1 MKNIILENEKHHP
14 GLTGNK
20 AANLAKLKEAG
31 FAVPTFVTILPSAFR
46 DDASWQDELL
56 EEELKS
62 VHTNFNVGEALLA
75 VRSSA
80 IDEDGDATSFA
91 GQLDSFLNVS
101 KEWVITAA
109 RSVWLS
115 GSSERLQAYCKGM
128 GIEKSTDGPA
138 IIVQKMVDAKVAG
151 VAFSADPISGD
162 RSTVVINA
170 VSGLA
175 DRLVAGEVGGALF
188 YVGDN
193 GNIRRQETQPDAKLS
208 ADILLEIACTA
219 RKIESLFGCP
229 QDIEWAHDG
238 VQLFILQ
245 ARPITTLPQET
256 EQGNLR
262 IWDNSNIAESYQGVT
277 TPLTFSFAAKAYE
290 HVYIHFCRL
299 MGVPDERIQANHQIF
314 PRMLGFIRGR
324 IYYNLVNWYRLL
336 ALLPGFQVN
345 RPFMEQMMGVKEE
358 LPAEIVE
365 KVLADNRV
373 SSLRANLNFCV
384 SVSAI
389 LFRFVNINSEIAVF
403 QKHFNTTIAEV
414 PKDLTKLNSD
424 QLTKLYRGLESKL
437 LTSWDAPLVND
448 FFAMI
453 FFGLLGSLSQ
463 KWFSNQT
470 FSHHELLVH
479 SGGIIS
485 TEPARLIAE
494 MAAIARND
502 ELLRELLINGSLTQ
516 IERRL
521 PENHQFS
528 DVFKTYLNK
537 FGDRCFNELK
547 LESPTLND
555 NPLPLLRNIGAMASI
570 PAHSNIEKTPIKQ
583 NSNEPSARAQI
594 AKLPLFKRLIF
605 TFVANQAIERIRWR
619 ENLRFERTR
628 LFGLV
633 RRIFLELGKRFEQEE
648 ILRSKNDIFYLE
660 VEEVLNFIEG
670 KSTTANLA
678 ELAELR
684 KRESQEFKNELPPAN
699 RIVTRS
705 AVVRASIAVS
715 HNELSHTGATPHV
728 SHRSHKTVGATPCVS
743 ERSHTTVG
751 ATPCVA
757 RSEIE
762 TTKQGLGCSPGVVR
776 GRVRVVKDPST
787 AKPLDDEILIA
798 ERTDPGWIVLFTQAK
813 GIIVEY
819 GSLLSHTAIVSRE
832 LGIPAI
838 VSASGVMDW
847 LADGDLIEF
856 NGKTGSIKK
865 LSSSSASDRDVN
877 QAAKDLHNNSAQ
889 NLPEDANQNSEHDLS
904 ASVVKLHVSNDSTG
918 LHREAS

>member
-20 AANLAKLKEAG
+20 ATNLAKLKEVG
-31 FAVPTFVTILPSAFR
+31 FAVPSFVTILPSAFR
-46 DDASWQDELL
+46 DDARWQDELL
-56 EEELKS
+56 EDELKEA
-62 VHTNFNVGEALLA
+62 HALLQVGGALLA

-101 KEWVITAA
+101 NESVVTAA
-109 RSVWLS
+109 KSVWLS
-115 GSSERLQAYCKGM
+115 GLSERLQVYCKGM
-128 GIEKSTDGPA
+128 GIEKSTEGPA

-151 VAFSADPISGD
+151 VAFSADPVSGD
-162 RSTVVINA
+162 RATVVINA
-170 VSGLA
+170 IAGLA
-175 DRLVAGEVGGALF
+175 DRLVSGEVAGDLF
-188 YVGDN
+188 FVNDSGS
-193 GNIRRQETQPDAKLS
+193 IRRQPTQGQDVNLI
-208 ADILLEIACTA
+208 DDVLLEIARTA

-238 VQLFILQ
+238 AQLFILQ
-245 ARPITTLPQET
+245 ARPITTLP
-256 EQGNLR
+256 EQSPQGDLR

-290 HVYIHFCRL
+290 HVYIQFCRL
-299 MGVPDERIQANHQIF
+299 MGVPNERIEANQQIF

-358 LPAEIVE
+358 MPAEIVE

-373 SSLRANLNFCV
+373 STVKANFNFCI
-384 SVSAI
+384 SLSAM
-389 LFRFVNINSEIAVF
+389 LFRFVNMNREIAGF

-414 PKDLTKLNSD
+414 PKDLSKLNSD
-424 QLTKLYRGLESKL
+424 QLTKLYRSLESKL

-463 KWFSNQT
+463 KWFPNQS

-521 PENHQFS
+521 PDNPKFS
-528 DVFKTYLNK
+528 HVFNTYINK

-555 NPLPLLRNIGAMASI
+555 NPLPLLRNIGAMASTQ
-570 PAHSNIEKTPIKQ
+570 AHSKTPIKQ
-583 NSNEPSARAQI
+583 NSNEPSAKAQI
-594 AKLPLFKRLIF
+594 AKLPFLKRLIF

-633 RRIFLELGKRFEQEE
+633 RRIFLELGKRFEQEG
-648 ILRSKNDIFYLE
+648 ILHSKNDIFHLE
-660 VEEVLNFIEG
+660 VEEILNFIEG
-670 KSTTANLA
+670 KSTTSNLA
-678 ELAELR
+678 KLAELR
-684 KRESQEFKNELPPAN
+684 KRESQEFKNELPPPN

-705 AVVRASIAVS
+705 AVVSATLDVHAIA
-715 HNELSHTGATPHV
+715 E
-728 SHRSHKTVGATPCVS
+728 S
-743 ERSHTTVG
+743 E
-751 ATPCVA
+751 
-757 RSEIE
+757 SEM
-762 TTKQGLGCSPGVVR
+762 TKQGLGCSPGVVR
-776 GRVRVVKDPST
+776 GRVRIVRDPAT
-787 AKPLDDEILIA
+787 AKPLEDEILIA

-847 LADGDLIEF
+847 LHDGDLIEF
-856 NGKTGSIKK
+856 NGKTGSISK
-865 LSSSSASDRDVN
+865 LASSP
-877 QAAKDLHNNSAQ
+877 KDLHNNSAQ
-889 NLPEDANQNSEHDLS
+889 NQPEKYNPNFG
-904 ASVVKLHVSNDSTG
+904 T
-918 LHREAS
+918 

>member
-1 MKNIILENEKHHP
+1 MKKIILENEIHAP
-14 GLTGNK
+14 NVTGNK
-20 AANLAKLKEAG
+20 AANLAKLKNAG
-31 FAVPTFVTILPSAFR
+31 FAVPSFVTIRSTAFSESALQQ
-46 DDASWQDELL
+46 DDLL
-56 EEELKS
+56 EEELIAAHS
-62 VHTNFNVGEALLA
+62 LLQVGDALLA

-91 GQLDSFLNVS
+91 GQLDTFLNVN

-115 GSSERLQAYCKGM
+115 GSSERLQTYCKGM
-128 GIEKSTDGPA
+128 GVEKAAGGPA

-151 VAFSADPISGD
+151 VAFSADPVSGC

-170 VSGLA
+170 VEGLA
-175 DRLVAGEVGGALF
+175 DRLVSGEMPGELV
-188 YVGDN
+188 YVNDSGS
-193 GNIRRQETQPDAKLS
+193 IRRHNDAQNADLS
-208 ADILLEIACTA
+208 DHILIDIARQAREIEA
-219 RKIESLFGCP
+219 LFGCP

-238 VQLFILQ
+238 TQLFILQ
-245 ARPITTLPQET
+245 ARPITTLPEET
-256 EQGNLR
+256 SQGNLR

-290 HVYIHFCRL
+290 HVYIHFCHL
-299 MGVPDERIQANHQIF
+299 MGVPEERIQANRQIF

-358 LPAEIVE
+358 LPAQIVE
-365 KVLADNRV
+365 QVLADNKV
-373 SSLRANLNFCV
+373 SAVKANLNFLI
-384 SVSAI
+384 SLSAMLI
-389 LFRFVNINSEIAVF
+389 RFVNLKREIAAF
-403 QKHFNTTIAEV
+403 QNHFDTTVGGV
-414 PKDLTKLNSD
+414 PKDLSTLSAD
-424 QLTKLYRGLESKL
+424 ELTKIYRGLEGKL

-453 FFGLLGSLSQ
+453 FFGLLGSLSK
-463 KWFSNQT
+463 KWFSSES
-470 FSHHELLVH
+470 FSHHGLLVH
-479 SGGIIS
+479 TGGIIS
-485 TEPARLIAE
+485 AEPARLIKA
-494 MAAIARND
+494 MASVVRQD
-502 ELLRELLINGSLTQ
+502 QQLCDLLNHGSLLQ

-521 PENHQFS
+521 SDGGQFGKMFN
-528 DVFKTYLNK
+528 DYLNR

-555 NPLPLLRNIGAMASI
+555 NPLPLLRNIGAMAATRFLS
-570 PAHSNIEKTPIKQ
+570 
-583 NSNEPSARAQI
+583 NSNSAESLTVAENESAKTQI
-594 AKLPLFKRLIF
+594 AKLPPLKKLVFN
-605 TFVANQAIERIRWR
+605 FVTDQAVERIRWR

-633 RRIFLELGKRFEQEE
+633 RKIFLELGKRFQEE
-648 ILRSKNDIFYLE
+648 GVLHSKNDIFYLE
-660 VEEVLNFIEG
+660 VEEVLNFVEG

-678 ELAELR
+678 ELADLR
-684 KRESQEFKNELPPAN
+684 HRESQAFKNEPAPPN

-705 AVVRASIAVS
+705 AVIPEPV
-715 HNELSHTGATPHV
+715 
-728 SHRSHKTVGATPCVS
+728 KTQGPAADS
-743 ERSHTTVG
+743 ADDFFEEKR
-751 ATPCVA
+751 
-757 RSEIE
+757 
-762 TTKQGLGCSPGVVR
+762 GLGCSPGVVR
-776 GRVRVVKDPST
+776 GRVRIVREPAT
-787 AKPLDDEILIA
+787 AQPLEDEILIA

-856 NGKTGSIKK
+856 DGKTGRIQKI
-865 LSSSSASDRDVN
+865 SSS
-877 QAAKDLHNNSAQ
+877 K
-889 NLPEDANQNSEHDLS
+889 EHDLPH
-904 ASVVKLHVSNDSTG
+904 SVVNLIVSIDSTG
-918 LHREAS
+918 LRREAS